1 MIVNGRLTAYLH
13 SLDTGNGALCG
24 AIEKEAI
31 KARVPILK
39 RETAALLKT
48 MVLLKR
54 PERILEVGTA
64 VGYSALIMAQ
74 VMPETAHITT
84 IEKYEKR
91 IPEAK
96 KNFSRA
102 GMEEEPGTGKTVVL
116 DGDETVAE
124 VGEILEEAGL
134 IRDSRAFTIQ
144 AMVYEYEVQPGTY
157 ELNTSESSKEIIA
170 ILREAPAAE
179 TEAGQ

>member
-1 MIVNGRLTAYLH
+1 
-13 SLDTGNGALCG
+13 
-24 AIEKEAI
+24 
-31 KARVPILK
+31 
-39 RETAALLKT
+39 
-48 MVLLKR
+48 
-54 PERILEVGTA
+54 
-64 VGYSALIMAQ
+64 
-74 VMPETAHITT
+74 
-84 IEKYEKR
+84 
-91 IPEAK
+91 
-96 KNFSRA
+96 
-102 GMEEEPGTGKTVVL
+102 MEEEPGTGKTVVL

-170 ILREAPAAE
+170 ILREAPAVE

>member
-1 MIVNGRLTAYLH
+1 MSRVTREINRISMMVIGLSGRLIAY
-13 SLDTGNGALCG
+13 
-24 AIEKEAI
+24 
-31 KARVPILK
+31 
-39 RETAALLKT
+39 
-48 MVLLKR
+48 
-54 PERILEVGTA
+54 
-64 VGYSALIMAQ
+64 ALILVVLILGVRRA
-74 VMPETAHITT
+74 
-84 IEKYEKR
+84 YEFGHS
-91 IPEAK
+91 IFYSP
-96 KNFSRA
+96 
-102 GMEEEPGTGKTVVL
+102 GMKEPGTGKTVVL

-170 ILREAPAAE
+170 ILIEAPAAE

>member
-1 MIVNGRLTAYLH
+1 MSRVTREINRISMMVIGLSGRLIAY
-13 SLDTGNGALCG
+13 
-24 AIEKEAI
+24 
-31 KARVPILK
+31 
-39 RETAALLKT
+39 
-48 MVLLKR
+48 
-54 PERILEVGTA
+54 
-64 VGYSALIMAQ
+64 ALILVVLILGVRRA
-74 VMPETAHITT
+74 
-84 IEKYEKR
+84 YEFGHS
-91 IPEAK
+91 IFYSP
-96 KNFSRA
+96 
-102 GMEEEPGTGKTVVL
+102 GMEEPGTGKTVVL

>member
-74 VMPETAHITT
+74 VMPATAHITT

-96 KNFSRA
+96 KNFLYSLMLEVLNFNKPSVVGGIKGCAPTISRI
-102 GMEEEPGTGKTVVL
+102 VSV
-116 DGDETVAE
+116 
-124 VGEILEEAGL
+124 
-134 IRDSRAFTIQ
+134 S
-144 AMVYEYEVQPGTY
+144 
-157 ELNTSESSKEIIA
+157 
-170 ILREAPAAE
+170 
-179 TEAGQ
+179 